1 MEKITIEQL
10 IKSVPYSIR
19 FEILKKQLNDIYDL
33 ELRFFELMK
42 TRGVDFYAEYA
53 FQRLELL
60 KRYDN
65 TFNNDC
71 IYTKMQ
77 IFLNTIEKAELPNDM
92 LIELYQWAKK
102 RRNELELKDNLF
114 NLFDEYIFE
123 AYKYKELNEEINGR
137 MVL

>member
-1 MEKITIEQL
+1 MEKITIDQL
-10 IKSVPYSIR
+10 IKSIPYSIR
-19 FEILKKQLNDIYDL
+19 FEILKKQLEDTYNL
-33 ELRFFELMK
+33 EVRFLELMK
-42 TRGVDFYAEYA
+42 KRGVDFYAEYA
-53 FQRLELL
+53 FERLELL
-60 KRYDN
+60 KRYDT

-71 IYTKMQ
+71 IYLKMQ
-77 IFLNTIEKAELPNDM
+77 TFANTIEKSELPNDM

-102 RRNELELKDNLF
+102 RRKELGLKDNLF

>member
-1 MEKITIEQL
+1 MENIKIEQL

-33 ELRFFELMK
+33 ESKFLKLMK
-42 TRGVDFYAEYA
+42 KRGVNFYDEYSYH
-53 FQRLELL
+53 RLELL
-60 KRYDN
+60 EKYDSPIS
-65 TFNNDC
+65 NDC
-71 IYTKMQ
+71 IYTIMQ
-77 IFLNTIEKAELPNDM
+77 IFLKTIEKAELPNDM
-92 LIELYQWAKK
+92 LTELYQWAKK
-102 RRNELELKDNLF
+102 RRNELGLKDNLF